1 MKGET
6 IQCVVGLGNP
16 GPRYAE
22 TRHNVGFWFV
32 DRLARRYGAVLRAE
46 NKFSGE
52 VARIRTE
59 VGECWLL
66 KPMTYMNH
74 SGRSVGAFARFYR
87 IPVAQILV
95 VHDELDLAPGIV
107 RLKRDGGHG
116 GHNGLRDI
124 IAVLGS
130 KAFLRARIGIGHP
143 GHRDAVTDHVL
154 SRPGKM
160 EQEAIERGLD
170 ELEQNWAL
178 VQAGDLSAAMQAIH
192 SARPV

>member
-1 MKGET
+1 MMKGET

-16 GPRYAE
+16 GPRYAD

-32 DRLARRYGAVLRAE
+32 DRLAQRHGAVLRAE

-52 VARIRTE
+52 VARIHTE
-59 VGECWLL
+59 TGECWLL

-74 SGRSVGAFARFYR
+74 SGRAVGAFARFYR
-87 IPVAQILV
+87 IPPERLLV
-95 VHDELDLAPGIV
+95 VHDELDLAPGTI
-107 RLKRDGGHG
+107 RLKCGGGHG

-130 KAFLRARIGIGHP
+130 KDFVRARIGIGHP
-143 GHRDAVTDHVL
+143 GHRDVVTDHVL
-154 SRPGKM
+154 SRPGRI

-170 ELEQNWAL
+170 ELERHWPL
-178 VQAGDLSAAMQAIH
+178 VQSGDLQAAMHAIH
-192 SARPV
+192 SAT